1 MNTKSIITMLALT
14 ITCLLKAEVVYQ
26 DSNVRF
32 TLISDGAVRMEYAP
46 DGKFVDDRSF
56 MAVER
61 DFPAVPAKVKTK
73 GNRVTIAT
81 DRMELSYKKGSGAFT
96 RNNLVIKSKI
106 KDKPFTWHPGD
117 KQSANLKGT
126 YRTLDRFDGEYRD
139 GERMPIEDGILARDG
154 WTLLDDSST
163 LLFDNADRPWVKE
176 RNSSP
181 EAQDWY
187 FMAYGNDYK
196 QALKDY
202 TLFAGKV
209 PLPPRYAFG
218 YWWSR
223 YWTYTDNELRR
234 LVKDFK
240 SYDIPLDVLVIDM
253 DWHYTEKGKGGWTGY
268 TWNRSLFPDPAG
280 ILKFIKDNDL
290 KITMNLHPADGI
302 APYEEGYNDMARS
315 MGLNP
320 ADSLTIP
327 FEASSQRFMDGWM
340 KTILHP
346 MEKDGVDF
354 WWLDWQQ
361 FPNDRKIPA
370 LSNTWWL
377 NYCFFTD
384 MERNRDTRPML
395 YHRWGG
401 LGNHRYQIGFSGDHA
416 ITWASLDFQPY
427 FNSTASNVLYGY
439 WSHDIGGHHEG
450 IGRIDPEMF
459 VRWMQFGVFSPVLR
473 THSTKNEHLKKEPW
487 SFDKEYFNIIR
498 DLIVRRYEM
507 SPYIYTMARKTYDEG
522 LSLCRPMYYDYPEAQ
537 EAYDFRNEY
546 MFGDRILVMPV
557 TAPMKGMYSEADI
570 WLPEGDWYE
579 WHSGTMLKG
588 DTTVTRRFA
597 LDEYPVYIKAGS
609 VIPMTEGVKNLR
621 GNDYPYVINV
631 FPGGDGEFT
640 IYEDN
645 GNDKGY
651 ADRFATTKVASHI
664 DGNRLSVTVSPRT
677 GSYDDMP
684 ATRRMSLKI
693 HGYRPPESVTLDGKP
708 VASTYDGNELTLNI
722 QVDDTSC
729 DREKTVTIT
738 YGDNMAVTPG
748 TIAKFRRI
756 YKAMSDIKNSKA
768 GILIK
773 EPLGMLESAGRA
785 ITYRPEKFD
794 EIMDRFNADYSRL
807 PAILD
812 DHDINDSLRTR
823 FLDTVAWHE

>member
-1 MNTKSIITMLALT
+1 MLALT
-14 ITCLLKAEVVYQ
+14 MTCLLKAEVVYR
-26 DSNVRF
+26 DANVRF
-32 TLISDGAVRMEYAP
+32 TLISDGAIRMEYAP
-46 DGKFVDDRSF
+46 DGKFVDDNSF

-61 DFPAVPAKVKTK
+61 DFPAVPAKVNTK

-81 DRMELSYKKGSGAFT
+81 DLMELSYKKGSGPFT
-96 RNNLVIKSKI
+96 RNNLSIKSKI
-106 KDKPFTWHPGD
+106 KDKPFTWRPGD
-117 KQSANLKGT
+117 KQNANLKGT

-139 GERMPIEDGILARDG
+139 DERMPIEDGILARDG

-163 LLFDNADRPWVKE
+163 LLFDGADRPWVKE
-176 RNSSP
+176 RKSSP

-196 QALKDY
+196 RALKDY

-223 YWTYTDNELRR
+223 YWTYTDNELRK

-280 ILKFIKDNDL
+280 MLKFIKDNDL

-302 APYEEGYNDMARS
+302 APYEEGYSDMARS

-320 ADSLTIP
+320 ADSVTIP

-361 FPNDRKIPA
+361 FPNDRKIPS

-377 NYCFFTD
+377 NYAFFTD

-450 IGRIDPEMF
+450 IGRIEPEMF
-459 VRWMQFGVFSPVLR
+459 VRWMQFGIFSPILR

-487 SFDKEYFNIIR
+487 SFDKEHFNIIR
-498 DLIVRRYEM
+498 DLIVKRYEM

-522 LSLCRPMYYDYPEAQ
+522 LSLCRPMYYDYPDAQ

-557 TAPMKGMYSEADI
+557 TAPMKGMYSETDI

-588 DTTVTRRFA
+588 DTTVTRQFA

-621 GNDYPYVINV
+621 GNNYPYIINV

-645 GNDKGY
+645 GNDKNY
-651 ADRFATTKVASHI
+651 ADNFATTKVTSHV
-664 DGNRLSVTVSPRT
+664 DGNKLTVTLSPRT
-677 GSYDDMP
+677 GKYDDMP
-684 ATRRMSLKI
+684 ATRRISLKI
-693 HGYRPPESVTLDGKP
+693 HGYRPPESVTLDGKAI
-708 VASTYDGNELTLNI
+708 ASTYDGNDLTLNI
-722 QVDDTSC
+722 PVGDISC
-729 DREKTVTIT
+729 DREKSVTIT
-738 YGDNMAVTPG
+738 YGDNMAVAPG

-756 YKAMSDIKNSKA
+756 YKALSDIKNNNA

-773 EPLGMLESAGRA
+773 EPLAMLESAGRA
-785 ITYRPEKFD
+785 ITYHPEKFD
-794 EIMDRFNADYSRL
+794 EIMDRFNTDYNRL
-807 PAILD
+807 PAILN
-812 DHDINDSLRTR
+812 DHDIDDALRTR
-823 FLDTVAWHE
+823 FLETVAWHE